1 MTSTNRRYGT
11 LTAQRRY
18 SARALQLDINL
29 LTATFPIAP
38 MPSTAPSLTPHKSS
52 PYPAQTV
59 HDFRPSWVVEQVIS
73 PKPNLPRL
81 TSFSTAGTSPATF
94 SRFTIWLLYVTC
106 GSEDSAIM
114 SGKTLYGATFKD
126 VNFVPLQS
134 ATFCVQ
140 CELIS
145 NNSKPYCLACGSHAL
160 LGLSRMLGGSMR
172 NEQTAHLI
180 TDIELNNL
188 VRDLLRTVPD
198 PDVLAMA
205 DHTRMPSL
213 TMRSQ
218 LRLANAAHPASGFR
232 AVTLGDDAEI
242 HPAELDLEPA
252 ISAITE
258 RAQHLTGA
266 TGAAIALRAG
276 DEIVCR
282 ARAGRTAPD
291 LGVRLQT
298 DAGISAEAVR
308 SGEIML
314 CHDAERNPRVDLASC
329 RRLGVRSIL
338 VSPLRHY
345 RRTLGVFEVLSS
357 SPGAFDDSD
366 VATMQLLS
374 GMMVAAISR
383 ISTLHQAQI
392 LPRVG

>member
-1 MTSTNRRYGT
+1 MFR
-11 LTAQRRY
+11 
-18 SARALQLDINL
+18 
-29 LTATFPIAP
+29 
-38 MPSTAPSLTPHKSS
+38 K
-52 PYPAQTV
+52 TV
-59 HDFRPSWVVEQVIS
+59 
-73 PKPNLPRL
+73 
-81 TSFSTAGTSPATF
+81 
-94 SRFTIWLLYVTC
+94 
-106 GSEDSAIM
+106 
-114 SGKTLYGATFKD
+114 YGAAFKE

-140 CELIS
+140 CEMIS
-145 NNSKPYCLACGSHAL
+145 TNSRPYCLACGNQSL
-160 LGLSRMLGGSMR
+160 LSLSRVLGGSLR
-172 NEQTAHLI
+172 QQQTAHLI
-180 TDIELNNL
+180 TDSELDSL

-198 PDVLAMA
+198 PDREVLNIG
-205 DHTRMPSL
+205 DHHTRMPSVVL
-213 TMRSQ
+213 RSQ
-218 LRLANAAHPASGFR
+218 LRVANAGHPVSGFR
-232 AVTLGDDAEI
+232 AVHLGEEVDI
-242 HPAELDLEPA
+242 HAGELNLEPA

-308 SGEIML
+308 TGEVML
-314 CHDAERNPRVDLASC
+314 CHDAERHPRVDLASC

-338 VSPLRHY
+338 VSPLRYY

-357 SPGAFDDSD
+357 SPSAFDERD

-374 GMMVAAISR
+374 SMMVAAISR
-383 ISTLHQAQI
+383 ISSLHRAN
-392 LPRVG
+392 LSRLAG

>member
-1 MTSTNRRYGT
+1 MVSPSQVPAGSRKTYFEHSLRRKEKSNHADLNPALPGDEGPRREVADDRISNLPGFPHGNLDRYFLGPYALFTFDSTNRGRAIMFGNSVYGT
-11 LTAQRRY
+11 
-18 SARALQLDINL
+18 
-29 LTATFPIAP
+29 TFRDL
-38 MPSTAPSLTPHKSS
+38 S
-52 PYPAQTV
+52 
-59 HDFRPSWVVEQVIS
+59 
-73 PKPNLPRL
+73 
-81 TSFSTAGTSPATF
+81 
-94 SRFTIWLLYVTC
+94 
-106 GSEDSAIM
+106 
-114 SGKTLYGATFKD
+114 
-126 VNFVPLQS
+126 FVPLQS

-145 NNSKPYCLACGSHAL
+145 SNNKSHCMACGSSVL
-160 LGLSRMLGGSMR
+160 IGLSRLLGGSLR
-172 NEQTAHLI
+172 HQQTAHLI
-180 TDIELNNL
+180 TDTELNNL

-198 PDVLAMA
+198 PAAMEVG
-205 DHTRMPSL
+205 DHSRISSL
-213 TMRSQ
+213 ELRNQ
-218 LRLANAAHPASGFR
+218 LRLANAAHPAAGFR
-232 AVTLGDDAEI
+232 AVSTEEFEI
-242 HPAELDLEPA
+242 QPAELNLEPA

-258 RAQHLTGA
+258 RAQSLTGA
-266 TGAAIALRAG
+266 TGAAIALRSG
-276 DEIVCR
+276 EEIVCR

-298 DAGISAEAVR
+298 EGGISAEAVR

-357 SPGAFDDSD
+357 TPGAFDERD

-383 ISTLHQAQI
+383 ISSLQRAQNAG
-392 LPRVG
+392 RAA

>member
-1 MTSTNRRYGT
+1 MFRKSPFGKSVYGT
-11 LTAQRRY
+11 
-18 SARALQLDINL
+18 
-29 LTATFPIAP
+29 
-38 MPSTAPSLTPHKSS
+38 
-52 PYPAQTV
+52 
-59 HDFRPSWVVEQVIS
+59 
-73 PKPNLPRL
+73 
-81 TSFSTAGTSPATF
+81 
-94 SRFTIWLLYVTC
+94 
-106 GSEDSAIM
+106 
-114 SGKTLYGATFKD
+114 TFKD

-145 NNSKPYCLACGSHAL
+145 TNSKPYCLACGSHAL
-160 LGLSRMLGGSMR
+160 LGLSRVLGGSMR
-172 NEQTAHLI
+172 NQQTAHLI
-180 TDIELNNL
+180 TDLELNDL
-188 VRDLLRTVPD
+188 VRDLLRSVPN
-198 PDVLAMA
+198 PEVLNLAENA
-205 DHTRMPSL
+205 LDDRSFNRQYNDRQYNDHRIDDHFHAPSL
-213 TMRSQ
+213 AQRSQ
-218 LRLANAAHPASGFR
+218 LRVANAAHPASGFR
-232 AVTLGDDAEI
+232 AVHPGEDTEI
-242 HPAELDLEPA
+242 HAAELDLEPA

-276 DEIVCR
+276 NEIVCR
-282 ARAGRTAPD
+282 ARTGRTAPD

-314 CHDAERNPRVDLASC
+314 CHDAERNPQVDLASC

-357 SPGAFDDSD
+357 SPGAFDQSD

-374 GMMVAAISR
+374 SVMVAAISR
-383 ISTLHQAQI
+383 ISSLHQAQV
-392 LPRVG
+392 LRRAG

>member
-1 MTSTNRRYGT
+1 M
-11 LTAQRRY
+11 
-18 SARALQLDINL
+18 
-29 LTATFPIAP
+29 F
-38 MPSTAPSLTPHKSS
+38 
-52 PYPAQTV
+52 
-59 HDFRPSWVVEQVIS
+59 
-73 PKPNLPRL
+73 
-81 TSFSTAGTSPATF
+81 
-94 SRFTIWLLYVTC
+94 
-106 GSEDSAIM
+106 
-114 SGKTLYGATFKD
+114 GKTVYGSSFKD
-126 VNFVPLQS
+126 VSFVPLQS

-145 NNSKPYCLACGSHAL
+145 ANSKPYCLACGSHAL
-160 LGLSRMLGGSMR
+160 LGLSRVLGGSMA
-172 NEQTAHLI
+172 NQQTAHLI
-180 TDIELNNL
+180 TDVELNNL

-198 PDVLAMA
+198 AELLGMA
-205 DHTRMPSL
+205 DHGRMPSL
-213 TMRSQ
+213 AHRSQ
-218 LRLANAAHPASGFR
+218 LRVANAAHPASGFR
-232 AVTLGDDAEI
+232 AVSPGEDTEI
-242 HPAELDLEPA
+242 YAAELDLEPA

-282 ARAGRTAPD
+282 ARTGRTAPD
-291 LGVRLQT
+291 LGARLQT

-314 CHDAERNPRVDLASC
+314 CHDAERNPQVDLASC

-357 SPGAFDDSD
+357 SPGAFDESD

-374 GMMVAAISR
+374 SMMVAAISR
-383 ISTLHQAQI
+383 ISSLHQARI
-392 LPRVG
+392 VRRAG

>member
-1 MTSTNRRYGT
+1 M
-11 LTAQRRY
+11 
-18 SARALQLDINL
+18 
-29 LTATFPIAP
+29 F
-38 MPSTAPSLTPHKSS
+38 HKS
-52 PYPAQTV
+52 
-59 HDFRPSWVVEQVIS
+59 
-73 PKPNLPRL
+73 
-81 TSFSTAGTSPATF
+81 
-94 SRFTIWLLYVTC
+94 
-106 GSEDSAIM
+106 
-114 SGKTLYGATFKD
+114 LYGDAFQD

-160 LGLSRMLGGSMR
+160 LGLSRVLGGSLR
-172 NEQTAHLI
+172 RQQTAHLI
-180 TDIELNNL
+180 TDVELNHL

-198 PDVLAMA
+198 PQAITAA
-205 DHTRMPSL
+205 DYRTPSL
-213 TMRSQ
+213 AQRSQ
-218 LRLANAAHPASGFR
+218 LRVANAAHPVSGFQ
-232 AVTLGDDAEI
+232 AVSVHEELEI

-291 LGVRLQT
+291 LGVRLQSG
-298 DAGISAEAVR
+298 AGISAEAVR

-314 CHDAERNPRVDLASC
+314 CHDAERNPRVDLATC

-357 SPGAFDDSD
+357 SPGAFDERD

-383 ISTLHQAQI
+383 ISSLRAQS
-392 LPRVG
+392 LRRAG

>member
-1 MTSTNRRYGT
+1 MFR
-11 LTAQRRY
+11 
-18 SARALQLDINL
+18 
-29 LTATFPIAP
+29 
-38 MPSTAPSLTPHKSS
+38 K
-52 PYPAQTV
+52 TV
-59 HDFRPSWVVEQVIS
+59 
-73 PKPNLPRL
+73 
-81 TSFSTAGTSPATF
+81 
-94 SRFTIWLLYVTC
+94 C
-106 GSEDSAIM
+106 GA
-114 SGKTLYGATFKD
+114 AFKD
-126 VNFVPLQS
+126 VNFVSLQS

-160 LGLSRMLGGSMR
+160 LGLSRVLGGSMR
-172 NEQTAHLI
+172 NQQTAHLI
-180 TDIELNNL
+180 TDVQLNNL

-198 PDVLAMA
+198 PEVLSMA
-205 DHTRMPSL
+205 DHSRMPSL
-213 TMRSQ
+213 ALRSQ
-218 LRLANAAHPASGFR
+218 LRVANAAHPVSGFR
-232 AVTLGDDAEI
+232 AVAPGDEAEI

-258 RAQHLTGA
+258 RAQHLTVA
-266 TGAAIALRAG
+266 TGAAMALRAG
-276 DEIVCR
+276 NEIVCR

-338 VSPLRHY
+338 VSPLRHFH
-345 RRTLGVFEVLSS
+345 RTLGVFEVLSS
-357 SPGAFDDSD
+357 SPGAFDERD

-374 GMMVAAISR
+374 SMMVAAISR
-383 ISTLHQAQI
+383 ISSIHCARLSRAA
-392 LPRVG
+392 G

>member
-1 MTSTNRRYGT
+1 M
-11 LTAQRRY
+11 
-18 SARALQLDINL
+18 
-29 LTATFPIAP
+29 F
-38 MPSTAPSLTPHKSS
+38 
-52 PYPAQTV
+52 
-59 HDFRPSWVVEQVIS
+59 
-73 PKPNLPRL
+73 
-81 TSFSTAGTSPATF
+81 
-94 SRFTIWLLYVTC
+94 
-106 GSEDSAIM
+106 
-114 SGKTLYGATFKD
+114 GKTLYSATFKD

-213 TMRSQ
+213 AMRSQ
-218 LRLANAAHPASGFR
+218 LRVANAAHPASGFR
-232 AVTLGDDAEI
+232 AVTLGEDAEI

-392 LPRVG
+392 LRRVG

>member
-1 MTSTNRRYGT
+1 MFGKTPYGT
-11 LTAQRRY
+11 A
-18 SARALQLDINL
+18 
-29 LTATFPIAP
+29 
-38 MPSTAPSLTPHKSS
+38 
-52 PYPAQTV
+52 
-59 HDFRPSWVVEQVIS
+59 
-73 PKPNLPRL
+73 
-81 TSFSTAGTSPATF
+81 
-94 SRFTIWLLYVTC
+94 
-106 GSEDSAIM
+106 
-114 SGKTLYGATFKD
+114 FKD

-145 NNSKPYCLACGSHAL
+145 NNSKPYCLACGSQSL
-160 LGLSRMLGGSMR
+160 LGLSRVLGGSMR
-172 NEQTAHLI
+172 NHPTAHLI
-180 TDIELNNL
+180 TDQELNNL
-188 VRDLLRTVPD
+188 VFDLLRTVHD
-198 PDVLAMA
+198 PEFLSAA
-205 DHTRMPSL
+205 DPYRVPSL
-213 TMRSQ
+213 AQRSQ
-218 LRLANAAHPASGFR
+218 LRVANAAHPASGFR
-232 AVTLGDDAEI
+232 AVSLGADIEI

-252 ISAITE
+252 ISAITQ

-338 VSPLRHY
+338 VSPLRHF

-357 SPGAFDDSD
+357 SPGAFDERD

-374 GMMVAAISR
+374 SLMVAAISR
-383 ISTLHQAQI
+383 ISCLRQAQ
-392 LPRVG
+392 LLRRSG

>member
-1 MTSTNRRYGT
+1 MFGFGKSVCGT
-11 LTAQRRY
+11 
-18 SARALQLDINL
+18 I
-29 LTATFPIAP
+29 
-38 MPSTAPSLTPHKSS
+38 
-52 PYPAQTV
+52 
-59 HDFRPSWVVEQVIS
+59 
-73 PKPNLPRL
+73 
-81 TSFSTAGTSPATF
+81 
-94 SRFTIWLLYVTC
+94 
-106 GSEDSAIM
+106 
-114 SGKTLYGATFKD
+114 FKD
-126 VNFVPLQS
+126 IHFVPLQT

-145 NNSKPYCLACGSHAL
+145 TNSRTYCLACGSQAVI
-160 LGLSRMLGGSMR
+160 GLSRVLGGSLSR
-172 NEQTAHLI
+172 EQTAHLI
-180 TDIELNNL
+180 TDAELDSL

-198 PDVLAMA
+198 PTIAHA
-205 DHTRMPSL
+205 DTHIEEHSRVPSL
-213 TMRSQ
+213 ALRSQ
-218 LRLANAAHPASGFR
+218 LRVANAAHPASGFR
-232 AVTLGDDAEI
+232 AVTLPGENEKEIEI

-357 SPGAFDDSD
+357 SPGAFDERD

-374 GMMVAAISR
+374 SMMVAAISR
-383 ISTLHQAQI
+383 ISSLRQA
-392 LPRVG
+392 RVLRPAV

>member
-1 MTSTNRRYGT
+1 MFRN
-11 LTAQRRY
+11 TA
-18 SARALQLDINL
+18 
-29 LTATFPIAP
+29 
-38 MPSTAPSLTPHKSS
+38 
-52 PYPAQTV
+52 
-59 HDFRPSWVVEQVIS
+59 
-73 PKPNLPRL
+73 
-81 TSFSTAGTSPATF
+81 
-94 SRFTIWLLYVTC
+94 YVT
-106 GSEDSAIM
+106 
-114 SGKTLYGATFKD
+114 TFKD

-140 CELIS
+140 CEMIS
-145 NNSKPYCLACGSHAL
+145 ANPRSYCLACGSQAL
-160 LGLSRMLGGSMR
+160 IGLSRVLGGSLR
-172 NEQTAHLI
+172 HQQTAHLI
-180 TDIELNNL
+180 TDSELDSL
-188 VRDLLRTVPD
+188 VRDLLRTVPM
-198 PDVLAMA
+198 PDFQCAEE
-205 DHTRMPSL
+205 HSRIPSL
-213 TMRSQ
+213 AQRSQ

-232 AVTLGDDAEI
+232 AVHAPEDVEI
-242 HPAELDLEPA
+242 HAAELDLEPA

-282 ARAGRTAPD
+282 ARTGRTAPD

-357 SPGAFDDSD
+357 SPGAFDEGD

-374 GMMVAAISR
+374 SMMVAAISR
-383 ISTLHQAQI
+383 ISTIHRTESLRRA
-392 LPRVG
+392 G

>member
-1 MTSTNRRYGT
+1 MFRKTVYG
-11 LTAQRRY
+11 
-18 SARALQLDINL
+18 S
-29 LTATFPIAP
+29 
-38 MPSTAPSLTPHKSS
+38 
-52 PYPAQTV
+52 
-59 HDFRPSWVVEQVIS
+59 
-73 PKPNLPRL
+73 
-81 TSFSTAGTSPATF
+81 
-94 SRFTIWLLYVTC
+94 
-106 GSEDSAIM
+106 
-114 SGKTLYGATFKD
+114 TFKD
-126 VNFVPLQS
+126 VSFVPLQS

-145 NNSKPYCLACGSHAL
+145 TSTKPFCLACGSHAL
-160 LGLSRMLGGSMR
+160 LGLSRVLGGSLR
-172 NEQTAHLI
+172 HQQTAHLI
-180 TDIELNNL
+180 TDMELNNL

-198 PDVLAMA
+198 PDVVSMA

-213 TMRSQ
+213 AQRSQ
-218 LRLANAAHPASGFR
+218 LRVANAAHPVSGFR
-232 AVTLGDDAEI
+232 AVAVGEDIEI

-282 ARAGRTAPD
+282 ARTGRTAPD

-357 SPGAFDDSD
+357 SPGAFDERD

-374 GMMVAAISR
+374 SMMVAAISR
-383 ISTLHQAQI
+383 ISSLHHARTMR
-392 LPRVG
+392 LAG

>member
-1 MTSTNRRYGT
+1 MFRN
-11 LTAQRRY
+11 
-18 SARALQLDINL
+18 SA
-29 LTATFPIAP
+29 
-38 MPSTAPSLTPHKSS
+38 
-52 PYPAQTV
+52 
-59 HDFRPSWVVEQVIS
+59 
-73 PKPNLPRL
+73 
-81 TSFSTAGTSPATF
+81 
-94 SRFTIWLLYVTC
+94 YVT
-106 GSEDSAIM
+106 
-114 SGKTLYGATFKD
+114 TFKD

-140 CELIS
+140 CEMIS
-145 NNSKPYCLACGSHAL
+145 ANPRSYCLACGSQAII
-160 LGLSRMLGGSMR
+160 GLSRVLGGSLR
-172 NEQTAHLI
+172 HQQTAHLI
-180 TDIELNNL
+180 TDSELDTL
-188 VRDLLRTVPD
+188 VRDLLRTVPM
-198 PDVLAMA
+198 PDFQSAEE
-205 DHTRMPSL
+205 HSRMPSL
-213 TMRSQ
+213 VQRSQ
-218 LRLANAAHPASGFR
+218 LRVANAAHPASGFR
-232 AVTLGDDAEI
+232 AVQVPEEVEI
-242 HPAELDLEPA
+242 HAAELDLEPA

-258 RAQHLTGA
+258 RAQDLTGA

-282 ARAGRTAPD
+282 ARTGRTAPD

-357 SPGAFDDSD
+357 SPGAFDERD

-374 GMMVAAISR
+374 SMMVAAISR
-383 ISTLHQAQI
+383 ISTIHRTESLRRA
-392 LPRVG
+392 G

>member
-1 MTSTNRRYGT
+1 MFRKSLYGT
-11 LTAQRRY
+11 A
-18 SARALQLDINL
+18 
-29 LTATFPIAP
+29 
-38 MPSTAPSLTPHKSS
+38 
-52 PYPAQTV
+52 
-59 HDFRPSWVVEQVIS
+59 
-73 PKPNLPRL
+73 
-81 TSFSTAGTSPATF
+81 
-94 SRFTIWLLYVTC
+94 
-106 GSEDSAIM
+106 
-114 SGKTLYGATFKD
+114 FKD

-140 CELIS
+140 CEVIS
-145 NNSKPYCLACGSHAL
+145 TNNKPYCLACGSHAL
-160 LGLSRMLGGSMR
+160 LGLSRVLGGSMR
-172 NEQTAHLI
+172 NQQTAHLI

-198 PDVLAMA
+198 PEVLGIA
-205 DHTRMPSL
+205 DHGRMPSL
-213 TMRSQ
+213 AQRSQ
-218 LRLANAAHPASGFR
+218 LRVANAAHPASGFR
-232 AVTLGDDAEI
+232 AVFPSEDTEI
-242 HPAELDLEPA
+242 HAAELDLEPA

-282 ARAGRTAPD
+282 ARTGRTAPD
-291 LGVRLQT
+291 LGARLQT

-314 CHDAERNPRVDLASC
+314 CHDAERNPQVDLASC

-357 SPGAFDDSD
+357 SPGAFDQSD

-374 GMMVAAISR
+374 SLMVAAISR
-383 ISTLHQAQI
+383 ISSLHQAQI
-392 LPRVG
+392 LRRAG

>member
-1 MTSTNRRYGT
+1 MFRKTVYGT
-11 LTAQRRY
+11 
-18 SARALQLDINL
+18 
-29 LTATFPIAP
+29 
-38 MPSTAPSLTPHKSS
+38 
-52 PYPAQTV
+52 
-59 HDFRPSWVVEQVIS
+59 
-73 PKPNLPRL
+73 
-81 TSFSTAGTSPATF
+81 
-94 SRFTIWLLYVTC
+94 
-106 GSEDSAIM
+106 
-114 SGKTLYGATFKD
+114 TFKD
-126 VNFVPLQS
+126 VNFVPLQT
-134 ATFCVQ
+134 ATFCIQ

-145 NNSKPYCLACGSHAL
+145 ANSRPYCLACGNRSL
-160 LGLSRMLGGSMR
+160 LSLSRVLGGSLLHR
-172 NEQTAHLI
+172 QTAHLI
-180 TDIELNNL
+180 TDSELDSL

-198 PDVLAMA
+198 PAMSHFA
-205 DHTRMPSL
+205 DDHARVPVSAL
-213 TMRSQ
+213 RSQ
-218 LRLANAAHPASGFR
+218 LRVASAAHPVSGFH
-232 AVTLGDDAEI
+232 AVRPGDHPENEVDI
-242 HPAELDLEPA
+242 HTAELDLEPA

-308 SGEIML
+308 TGEVML

-338 VSPLRHY
+338 VSPLRYY

-357 SPGAFDDSD
+357 SPSAFDERD

-374 GMMVAAISR
+374 SMMVAAISR
-383 ISTLHQAQI
+383 ISSLHQSRLSRIA
-392 LPRVG
+392 G

>member
-1 MTSTNRRYGT
+1 M
-11 LTAQRRY
+11 
-18 SARALQLDINL
+18 
-29 LTATFPIAP
+29 F
-38 MPSTAPSLTPHKSS
+38 
-52 PYPAQTV
+52 
-59 HDFRPSWVVEQVIS
+59 
-73 PKPNLPRL
+73 
-81 TSFSTAGTSPATF
+81 
-94 SRFTIWLLYVTC
+94 
-106 GSEDSAIM
+106 
-114 SGKTLYGATFKD
+114 GKTPCGAIFQD

-160 LGLSRMLGGSMR
+160 LGLSRVLGGSMR
-172 NEQTAHLI
+172 NQQTAHLI
-180 TDIELNNL
+180 TDHELNNL

-198 PDVLAMA
+198 PDLVSMS
-205 DHTRMPSL
+205 DRYHMPSL
-213 TMRSQ
+213 AQRSQ
-218 LRLANAAHPASGFR
+218 LRVANAAHPASGFR
-232 AVTLGDDAEI
+232 AVSVGDDAEI

-357 SPGAFDDSD
+357 SPGAFDERD

-374 GMMVAAISR
+374 SMMVAAISR
-383 ISTLHQAQI
+383 ISCLRQAQI
-392 LPRVG
+392 LRRSG

>member
-1 MTSTNRRYGT
+1 MFGKTAYGT
-11 LTAQRRY
+11 A
-18 SARALQLDINL
+18 
-29 LTATFPIAP
+29 
-38 MPSTAPSLTPHKSS
+38 
-52 PYPAQTV
+52 
-59 HDFRPSWVVEQVIS
+59 FR
-73 PKPNLPRL
+73 
-81 TSFSTAGTSPATF
+81 
-94 SRFTIWLLYVTC
+94 
-106 GSEDSAIM
+106 
-114 SGKTLYGATFKD
+114 D

-140 CELIS
+140 CEMIS
-145 NNSKPYCLACGSHAL
+145 TNPRSYCLACGSQAL
-160 LGLSRMLGGSMR
+160 VGLSRVLGGSLR
-172 NEQTAHLI
+172 NQQTAHLI
-180 TDIELNNL
+180 TDSELDSL
-188 VRDLLRTVPD
+188 VRDLLRTVPV
-198 PDVLAMA
+198 PDSFASDEHSSRV
-205 DHTRMPSL
+205 PSL
-213 TMRSQ
+213 AQRNQ
-218 LRLANAAHPASGFR
+218 LRLANAAHPAQGFR
-232 AVTLGDDAEI
+232 AVQVPEEVEI
-242 HPAELDLEPA
+242 HAGELDLEPA

-345 RRTLGVFEVLSS
+345 HRTLGVFEVLSS
-357 SPGAFDDSD
+357 TPSAFDERD

-374 GMMVAAISR
+374 SMMVAAISR
-383 ISTLHQAQI
+383 ISTIHRTQA
-392 LPRVG
+392 LRRAS

>member
-1 MTSTNRRYGT
+1 M
-11 LTAQRRY
+11 
-18 SARALQLDINL
+18 
-29 LTATFPIAP
+29 F
-38 MPSTAPSLTPHKSS
+38 
-52 PYPAQTV
+52 
-59 HDFRPSWVVEQVIS
+59 
-73 PKPNLPRL
+73 
-81 TSFSTAGTSPATF
+81 
-94 SRFTIWLLYVTC
+94 
-106 GSEDSAIM
+106 
-114 SGKTLYGATFKD
+114 GKTVYGSTFKD
-126 VNFVPLQS
+126 VHFVPLQS

-145 NNSKPYCLACGSHAL
+145 TSNKPYCLACGSHAL
-160 LGLSRMLGGSMR
+160 LGLARVLGGSLR
-172 NEQTAHLI
+172 NQQTAHLI
-180 TDIELNNL
+180 TDVELDNL

-198 PDVLAMA
+198 PAVFDVA
-205 DHTRMPSL
+205 DRSRVPSL
-213 TMRSQ
+213 AMRSQ
-218 LRLANAAHPASGFR
+218 LRVANAVHPASGFR
-232 AVTLGDDAEI
+232 PMTVPEEIEI

-291 LGVRLQT
+291 LGIRLQT
-298 DAGISAEAVR
+298 EGGISAEAVR

-357 SPGAFDDSD
+357 SPGAFDERD

-383 ISTLHQAQI
+383 ISTLKRAQI
-392 LPRVG
+392 ASAAA

>member
-1 MTSTNRRYGT
+1 MFRKTIYGT
-11 LTAQRRY
+11 
-18 SARALQLDINL
+18 
-29 LTATFPIAP
+29 
-38 MPSTAPSLTPHKSS
+38 
-52 PYPAQTV
+52 
-59 HDFRPSWVVEQVIS
+59 
-73 PKPNLPRL
+73 
-81 TSFSTAGTSPATF
+81 
-94 SRFTIWLLYVTC
+94 
-106 GSEDSAIM
+106 
-114 SGKTLYGATFKD
+114 TFKD

-145 NNSKPYCLACGSHAL
+145 TGSTPYCLACGNNSL
-160 LGLSRMLGGSMR
+160 LNLSRVLGGSLR
-172 NEQTAHLI
+172 HQQTAHLI
-180 TDIELNNL
+180 TDSELDSL

-198 PDVLAMA
+198 PQILSREVMNVAGHHA
-205 DHTRMPSL
+205 RVPSAAL
-213 TMRSQ
+213 RSQ
-218 LRLANAAHPASGFR
+218 LRVANAAHPVSGFH
-232 AVTLGDDAEI
+232 AVHPREENGQEVDI
-242 HPAELDLEPA
+242 HTAELDLEPA

-308 SGEIML
+308 TGEVML

-338 VSPLRHY
+338 VSPLRYY

-357 SPGAFDDSD
+357 SPSAFDERD

-374 GMMVAAISR
+374 SMMVAAISR
-383 ISTLHQAQI
+383 ISSLHQAQI
-392 LPRVG
+392 LRRLV

>member
-1 MTSTNRRYGT
+1 MFRN
-11 LTAQRRY
+11 TA
-18 SARALQLDINL
+18 
-29 LTATFPIAP
+29 
-38 MPSTAPSLTPHKSS
+38 
-52 PYPAQTV
+52 
-59 HDFRPSWVVEQVIS
+59 
-73 PKPNLPRL
+73 
-81 TSFSTAGTSPATF
+81 
-94 SRFTIWLLYVTC
+94 YVT
-106 GSEDSAIM
+106 
-114 SGKTLYGATFKD
+114 TFKD

-140 CELIS
+140 CEMIS
-145 NNSKPYCLACGSHAL
+145 ANPRSYCLACGSQAL
-160 LGLSRMLGGSMR
+160 IGLSRVLGGSLR
-172 NEQTAHLI
+172 HQQTAHLI
-180 TDIELNNL
+180 TDSELDSL
-188 VRDLLRTVPD
+188 VRDLLCTVPM
-198 PDVLAMA
+198 PDFHCAEE
-205 DHTRMPSL
+205 HSRMPSL
-213 TMRSQ
+213 AQRSQ

-232 AVTLGDDAEI
+232 AVHAPEDVEI
-242 HPAELDLEPA
+242 HAAELDLEPA

-282 ARAGRTAPD
+282 ARTGRTAPD
-291 LGVRLQT
+291 LGMRLQT

-357 SPGAFDDSD
+357 SPGAFDERD

-374 GMMVAAISR
+374 SMMVAAISR
-383 ISTLHQAQI
+383 ISTIHRAESLRRA
-392 LPRVG
+392 G

>member
-1 MTSTNRRYGT
+1 MFGKTVYGT
-11 LTAQRRY
+11 A
-18 SARALQLDINL
+18 
-29 LTATFPIAP
+29 
-38 MPSTAPSLTPHKSS
+38 
-52 PYPAQTV
+52 
-59 HDFRPSWVVEQVIS
+59 
-73 PKPNLPRL
+73 
-81 TSFSTAGTSPATF
+81 
-94 SRFTIWLLYVTC
+94 
-106 GSEDSAIM
+106 
-114 SGKTLYGATFKD
+114 FKD
-126 VNFVPLQS
+126 LPFVPLQS

-145 NNSKPYCLACGSHAL
+145 TSKKSYCLACGSAAII
-160 LGLSRMLGGSMR
+160 GLSRVLGGSLR
-172 NEQTAHLI
+172 HQQAAHLI
-180 TDIELNNL
+180 TDSELDSL
-188 VRDLLRTVPD
+188 VRDLLRTVPV
-198 PDVLAMA
+198 PEMMDV
-205 DHTRMPSL
+205 DDRSRVPSL
-213 TMRSQ
+213 AQRSQ
-218 LRLANAAHPASGFR
+218 LRVANAAHPVAGFR
-232 AVTLGDDAEI
+232 AVQVPEEVEI
-242 HPAELDLEPA
+242 HAGELDLEPA

-298 DAGISAEAVR
+298 DTGISAEAVR

-314 CHDAERNPRVDLASC
+314 CHDADRNPRVDLASC

-357 SPGAFDDSD
+357 SPGAFDERD

-374 GMMVAAISR
+374 SMMVAAISR
-383 ISTLHQAQI
+383 ISSIHQATA
-392 LPRVG
+392 LRRAG

>member
-1 MTSTNRRYGT
+1 MLGKTVYGT
-11 LTAQRRY
+11 R
-18 SARALQLDINL
+18 
-29 LTATFPIAP
+29 
-38 MPSTAPSLTPHKSS
+38 
-52 PYPAQTV
+52 
-59 HDFRPSWVVEQVIS
+59 
-73 PKPNLPRL
+73 
-81 TSFSTAGTSPATF
+81 
-94 SRFTIWLLYVTC
+94 
-106 GSEDSAIM
+106 
-114 SGKTLYGATFKD
+114 FKD

-134 ATFCVQ
+134 ATFCIQ

-145 NNSKPYCLACGSHAL
+145 TNSRPYCLACGNTSL
-160 LGLSRMLGGSMR
+160 LSLSRVLGGTLR
-172 NEQTAHLI
+172 NQQTAHLI
-180 TDIELNNL
+180 TDSELDSL

-198 PDVLAMA
+198 PQVLNVA
-205 DHTRMPSL
+205 DHHARVPSTAL
-213 TMRSQ
+213 RSQ
-218 LRLANAAHPASGFR
+218 LRVANAAHPVSGFR
-232 AVTLGDDAEI
+232 AVHVGEEVEI
-242 HPAELDLEPA
+242 HSAELDLEPA

-308 SGEIML
+308 TGEVLL

-338 VSPLRHY
+338 VAPLRYY

-357 SPGAFDDSD
+357 SPSAFDERD

-374 GMMVAAISR
+374 SMMVAAISR
-383 ISTLHQAQI
+383 ISSLHQSRLA
-392 LPRVG
+392 VK